1 MQVSQDP
8 TPAKGYAS
16 APQPA
21 GSTLLS
27 IVQGNIAE
35 ERSDII
41 VNTTTEDMMLNK
53 SAVSKA
59 IAEKAGEELQK
70 TCRQLFENGMRL
82 EHGQIVLTPA
92 PGKLHCKKLIHAHVP
107 HRGSMAKSSSHHYQL
122 IDKIVTDCLQKAESS
137 QMQSISFPAFGL
149 GGGGY
154 AVDQVAEPMLKAFKK
169 FGQTHPQSVKSI
181 RVVIYDQDLYKL
193 FNEFYCKFFGRSSA
207 DPPPPQSIFSRILGS
222 SQKPD
227 NSQEL
232 QTSALAP
239 VRRTSG
245 APPLWVLSRS
255 VPNSVVVFQIFAAS
269 DAQCN
274 RIEQQL
280 RDLICEK
287 STSKEIED
295 NEVIEHLLE
304 DDFRDIVQ
312 IGDQLGVQ
320 VRVFP
325 RIKQIRISGEKS
337 KVTEAYSDIQRIL
350 HDVEKSKTELIS
362 FEWQSEDDDGM
373 YEPYPPEANIWIERA
388 HGRGAKA
395 VELIIDGVA
404 VIIDLQYQTETDKTT
419 GKRRNLRRVKKTMSS
434 VGMFLCSF
442 CCVCV

>member
-1 MQVSQDP
+1 
-8 TPAKGYAS
+8 
-16 APQPA
+16 
-21 GSTLLS
+21 
-27 IVQGNIAE
+27 
-35 ERSDII
+35 
-41 VNTTTEDMMLNK
+41 MMLNK

-92 PGKLHCKKLIHAHVP
+92 PGKLRCKKLIHAHIP
-107 HRGSMAKSSSHHYQL
+107 HRGSMAKSSNHHYQL

-137 QMQSISFPAFGL
+137 HMQSISFPAFGL

-154 AVDQVAEPMLKAFKK
+154 AVDQVAEPMLKAFQK

-207 DPPPPQSIFSRILGS
+207 DPLPPQGIFSRILGS

-232 QTSALAP
+232 QTSAVAP
-239 VRRTSG
+239 VKRTSG
-245 APPLWVLSRS
+245 APPLWALSRS
-255 VPNSVVVFQIFAAS
+255 VPNPIVVFQIFAAS

-274 RIEQQL
+274 RIEQKL
-280 RDLICEK
+280 RDLISEK
-287 STSKEIED
+287 STSKEIKD
-295 NEVIEHLLE
+295 NEVIEHLLD
-304 DDFRDIVQ
+304 DDFRDLVQ
-312 IGDQLGVQ
+312 IGDRLGVQ
-320 VRVFP
+320 VRVLP
-325 RIKQIRISGEKS
+325 KIREIRISGEKS
-337 KVTEAYSDIQRIL
+337 KVAEAHSDIQKIL
-350 HDVEKSKTELIS
+350 HDIERSKTDLIS

-373 YEPYPPEANIWIERA
+373 YETYPPEANIRLERA
-388 HGRGAKA
+388 YSRGAKA

-404 VIIDLQYQTETDKTT
+404 VVIDLQNNIETDKTT
-419 GKRRNLRRVKKTMSS
+419 GKRRNIRRAKKTVPSF
-434 VGMFLCSF
+434 GMF
-442 CCVCV
+442 